1 MSVFQMLKTRLAVS
15 LAALL
20 LTISLS
26 AWAQQPNSPDAIKQ
40 ALVAKYALTTT
51 TADKT
56 DIVTAGA
63 ILVLK
68 KTDLLTLAVASKV
81 PSQNTYKDGKINH
94 SGASFMKH
102 AGLIPRVGGNLNTPS
117 RTFVNGEKVWVTA
130 IDVRPNDVVFTL
142 FTDAYSDVR
151 YAATLSF
158 PFPKGT
164 TPSADQVAAMVG
176 EVFDIQPQEKAADAP
191 PANAAPGTAPSPAGA
206 PAPIAP
212 PPPPAPDAQAKPADI
227 PPPPP
232 PPADP
237 KTLSI
242 GQTIDEVVSNF
253 GQPEKIVK
261 LATKQIYYYKDMKV
275 TFVNGK
281 VSNVE

>member
-1 MSVFQMLKTRLAVS
+1 MQMQKTRLAAS

-20 LTISLS
+20 LTISVL
-26 AWAQQPNSPDAIKQ
+26 AWTEQQNSPETIKQ
-40 ALVAKYALTTT
+40 TLVTKYALTTT

-68 KTDLLTLAVASKV
+68 KTDLLTVAVASRV

-94 SGASFMKH
+94 AGASFMKH
-102 AGLIPRVGGNLNTPS
+102 AGLIPRVGGMAPTSSN
-117 RTFVNGEKVWVTA
+117 RTFVNGEKVWVTG
-130 IDVRPNDVVFTL
+130 IDVRPTEVVFTL

-151 YAATLSF
+151 YTATLSF
-158 PFPKGT
+158 PFPKGS
-164 TPSADQVAAMVG
+164 TPSVDQVAALVG
-176 EVFDIQPQEKAADAP
+176 EVFDVQPQEKAAADTAPASAAPASPAAPAAIAP
-191 PANAAPGTAPSPAGA
+191 PAPV
-206 PAPIAP
+206 
-212 PPPPAPDAQAKPADI
+212 APDAQAKPQDI

-242 GQTIDEVVSNF
+242 GQTVDEVVSNF

>member
-1 MSVFQMLKTRLAVS
+1 MQKTRMAPL

-20 LTISLS
+20 AISVF
-26 AWAQQPNSPDAIKQ
+26 AWAQEPNSPEAIRK

-56 DIVTAGA
+56 DIVTAGG

-68 KTDLLTLAVASKV
+68 KTDLLTIATTSKV
-81 PSQNTYKDGKINH
+81 PSLNTYKDGKINH
-94 SGASFMKH
+94 AGGSFLKH
-102 AGLIPRVGGNLNTPS
+102 AGLIPKVGGMMPS
-117 RTFVNGEKVWVTA
+117 SANRTFVNGEKLWVTG
-130 IDVRPNDVVFTL
+130 IDVKPTEVVFTL
-142 FTDAYSDVR
+142 FTDAFSDIR
-151 YAATLSF
+151 YMATLTF
-158 PFPKGT
+158 PFPKGS
-164 TPSADQVAAMVG
+164 TPSSDQVTAMVG
-176 EVFDIQPQEKAADAP
+176 EVFDVQPQEKAAADSA
-191 PANAAPGTAPSPAGA
+191 PANAAPGAAPSSATPPTA

-212 PPPPAPDAQAKPADI
+212 PAPVAPDAQAKPADI

-242 GQTIDEVVSNF
+242 GQTIDQVVSNF

-261 LATKQIYYYKDMKV
+261 LAAKQIYYYKDMKV

>member
-1 MSVFQMLKTRLAVS
+1 MQKTRLATS

-20 LTISLS
+20 TISVS
-26 AWAQQPNSPDAIKQ
+26 AWAQQQNSPEAIKQ
-40 ALVAKYALTTT
+40 TLVSKYALTTA

-63 ILVLK
+63 VLVLK
-68 KTDLLTLAVASKV
+68 KTDLLTVAVSSKV

-94 SGASFMKH
+94 TGASFMKH
-102 AGLIPRVGGNLNTPS
+102 AGLIPRVGGMAPNSPT
-117 RTFVNGEKVWVTA
+117 RTFVNGEKVWVTG
-130 IDVRPNDVVFTL
+130 IDVRPTEVVFTL
-142 FTDAYSDVR
+142 FTDAYSDIR

-158 PFPKGT
+158 PFPKGS
-164 TPSADQVAAMVG
+164 TPSTDQVAAMVG
-176 EVFDIQPQEKAADAP
+176 EVFDVQPQEKAAADAP
-191 PANAAPGTAPSPAGA
+191 PAAAPSAPAPATP

-212 PPPPAPDAQAKPADI
+212 PAPVAPDAQAKPADI

-237 KTLSI
+237 KTLAI

>member
-1 MSVFQMLKTRLAVS
+1 MQKTRLNTS

-20 LTISLS
+20 TISVS
-26 AWAQQPNSPDAIKQ
+26 AWAQQQNSPEAIKQ
-40 ALVAKYALTTT
+40 TLVSKYALTTA

-63 ILVLK
+63 VLVLK
-68 KTDLLTLAVASKV
+68 KTDLLTMAVSSKV

-94 SGASFMKH
+94 TGASFMKH
-102 AGLIPRVGGNLNTPS
+102 AGLIPRVGGMAPS
-117 RTFVNGEKVWVTA
+117 SPTRTFVNGEKVWVTG
-130 IDVRPNDVVFTL
+130 IDVRPNEVVFTL

-151 YAATLSF
+151 YSATLSF
-158 PFPKGT
+158 PFPKGS
-164 TPSADQVAAMVG
+164 TPSSDQVAAMVG
-176 EVFDIQPQEKAADAP
+176 EVFDVQPQEKAAAD
-191 PANAAPGTAPSPAGA
+191 AAPASGAPGAASAATAAAP

-212 PPPPAPDAQAKPADI
+212 PAPVAPDAQAKPADI

-237 KTLSI
+237 KTLAI
-242 GQTIDEVVSNF
+242 GQTIDEVVANF

-281 VSNVE
+281 VSTVE